1 MKQQGVCAMANNYE
15 GKYQNFMFMAGW
27 RDMLEGMEKDFGIG
41 YAQEALWNLMLV
53 GTLEGQEP
61 ISDKQSIVG
70 FVKGC
75 IQPVVKT
82 STANYNK
89 NKENGSKGGRPK
101 IEIDVAEAIRLHDE
115 EGMTWKNAAKKMGV
129 SEDKLRN
136 ARREYEEAEKPK
148 NPEIEPEKL
157 KDEKMEKPKNPPVNL
172 NDDKS
177 VRKTEKPKNDFEIA
191 GFRF

>member
-1 MKQQGVCAMANNYE
+1 
-15 GKYQNFMFMAGW
+15 MFMAGW
-27 RDMLEGMEKDFGIG
+27 RDMLEGMEQDFGVE
-41 YAQEALWNLMLV
+41 YAKEALWNLMLV

-89 NKENGSKGGRPK
+89 NKENGSKGGRPTK
-101 IEIDVAEAIRLHDE
+101 EVDIEEAIRLHNE
-115 EGMTWKNAAKKMGV
+115 EGKTWKEIAKLNSV
-129 SEDKLRN
+129 STDTLKKYRD
-136 ARREYEEAEKPK
+136 AYEAEKPK
-148 NPEIEPEKL
+148 NPEIKSEKL
-157 KDEKMEKPKNPPVNL
+157 EDEKVEKPKNPPVNP
-172 NDDKS
+172 NDDKT
-177 VRKTEKPKNDFEIA
+177 VRKTEKPKNDIEIA

>member
-1 MKQQGVCAMANNYE
+1 MASNYE

-27 RDMLEGMEKDFGIG
+27 RDMLEGMEQDFGIE
-41 YAQEALWNLMLV
+41 YAKEALWNLMLV

-61 ISDKQSIVG
+61 VTDKQSIIG

-89 NKENGSKGGRPK
+89 NKENGIKGGRPK

-115 EGMTWKNAAKKMGV
+115 EKMSWDKVAKNMGV
-129 SEDKLRN
+129 STEKLRK
-136 ARREYEEAEKPK
+136 ARQEYGDTK
-148 NPEIEPEKL
+148 
-157 KDEKMEKPKNPPVNL
+157 KPKNPPVFL
-172 NDDKS
+172 DGDKK
-177 VRKTEKPKNDFEIA
+177 VQETQKTQKGIEIA

>member
-1 MKQQGVCAMANNYE
+1 MANNYE

-27 RDMLEGMEKDFGIG
+27 RDMLEGMEQDFGID
-41 YAQEALWNLMLV
+41 YAKEALWNLMLV

-101 IEIDVAEAIRLHDE
+101 IEVDVAEAIRLHDE
-115 EGMTWKNAAKKMGV
+115 EGLTWKLAAKKLGI
-129 SEDKLRN
+129 SEDTLRE
-136 ARREYEEAEKPK
+136 ARKAYAQAEKPK

-157 KDEKMEKPKNPPVNL
+157 EDEKMEKPKNPPVFS
-172 NDDKS
+172 NDDKI
-177 VRKTEKPKNDFEIA
+177 VRKTEKPNNGVEVN

>member
-1 MKQQGVCAMANNYE
+1 MANNYE

-27 RDMLEGMEKDFGIG
+27 RDMLDGMEKDFGIE

-61 ISDKQSIVG
+61 ITDKQSIIG

-89 NKENGSKGGRPK
+89 NKVNGSKGGRPK

-115 EGMTWKNAAKKMGV
+115 EGMTWKNAAKHIGV
-129 SEDKLRN
+129 SEDTLRQ
-136 ARREYEEAEKPK
+136 ARKEYAEAEKLK
-148 NPEIEPEKL
+148 NPEIKPEKL
-157 KDEKMEKPKNPPVNL
+157 EDEKMEKLKNPLVIPS
-172 NDDKS
+172 DDKS
-177 VRKTEKPKNDFEIA
+177 VRKTEKPKNDIEIA

>member
-1 MKQQGVCAMANNYE
+1 MANSYE

-27 RDMLEGMEKDFGIG
+27 RDMLDGMEKDFGIE

-82 STANYNK
+82 STANYNQ
-89 NKENGSKGGRPK
+89 NKVNGSKGGRPK
-101 IEIDVAEAIRLHDE
+101 IEFDVAEAIRLHDE
-115 EGMTWKNAAKKMGV
+115 EGLTWKLTAKKMGV
-129 SEDKLRN
+129 SEDTLRE
-136 ARREYEEAEKPK
+136 ARKEYAKAEKPK

-157 KDEKMEKPKNPPVNL
+157 EDEKMEKPKNPLVFS
-172 NDDKS
+172 NDDKT
-177 VRKTEKPKNDFEIA
+177 VRKTEKPNNGVEVN

>member
-1 MKQQGVCAMANNYE
+1 MANNYE

-27 RDMLEGMEKDFGIG
+27 RDALEGMEQDFGIE
-41 YAQEALWNLMLV
+41 YAKEALWNLMLV

-61 ISDKQSIVG
+61 ITDKQSIIG

-101 IEIDVAEAIRLHDE
+101 IEIDVAEALRLHDE
-115 EGMTWKNAAKKMGV
+115 EKMNWDKVAEKLGV
-129 SEDKLRN
+129 STEKLRK
-136 ARREYEEAEKPK
+136 ARQEYENSK
-148 NPEIEPEKL
+148 
-157 KDEKMEKPKNPPVNL
+157 KPKNPPVIL
-172 NDDKS
+172 DDDKLDQ
-177 VRKTEKPKNDFEIA
+177 KTQKPKNDMEIG
-191 GFRF
+191 GFYF

>member
-1 MKQQGVCAMANNYE
+1 MANNYE

-27 RDMLEGMEKDFGIG
+27 RDMLEGMEQDFGIE
-41 YAQEALWNLMLV
+41 YAKEALWNLMLV

-61 ISDKQSIVG
+61 ITDKQSIIG

-101 IEIDVAEAIRLHDE
+101 KEVNVEWALERYKELKNWEKVAAEMH
-115 EGMTWKNAAKKMGV
+115 V
-129 SEDKLRN
+129 SPQKLRD
-136 ARREYEEAEKPK
+136 ARREYEAAKNPK
-148 NPEIEPEKL
+148 NPEIEQINSEEFSDKNRQKL
-157 KDEKMEKPKNPPVNL
+157 KNPEVFSENGDETKIVT
-172 NDDKS
+172 
-177 VRKTEKPKNDFEIA
+177 KTQKTQEPIEIA

>member
-1 MKQQGVCAMANNYE
+1 MANNYE
-15 GKYQNFMFMAGW
+15 GKYKNFMFMAGW
-27 RDMLEGMEKDFGIG
+27 RDMLEGMEQDFGVE

-61 ISDKQSIVG
+61 ITDKQSIVG

-101 IEIDVAEAIRLHDE
+101 IEIDVVEAIRLHDE
-115 EGMTWKNAAKKMGV
+115 EGMNWKNVAKKMGV
-129 SEDKLRN
+129 SDDKLRD
-136 ARREYEEAEKPK
+136 ARKEYAQSEKPK
-148 NPEIEPEKL
+148 NPEIEEEKA
-157 KDEKMEKPKNPPVNL
+157 EKPKNPPVIPSE
-172 NDDKS
+172 DKS
-177 VRKTEKPKNDFEIA
+177 VRKTEKPKNNIEIA

>member
-1 MKQQGVCAMANNYE
+1 MANNYE

-27 RDMLEGMEKDFGIG
+27 RDMLEGMEQDFGIE
-41 YAQEALWNLMLV
+41 YAKEALWNLMLV

-61 ISDKQSIVG
+61 ITDKQSIIG

-101 IEIDVAEAIRLHDE
+101 IEIDVAEAIRLYDE
-115 EGMTWKNAAKKMGV
+115 EGLKWKEVAKKMGV
-129 SEDKLRN
+129 SEDKLRQ
-136 ARREYEEAEKPK
+136 ARKEYAEAEKPK
-148 NPEIEPEKL
+148 NPEIKPEKL
-157 KDEKMEKPKNPPVNL
+157 EDEKMEKPKNPPVIPS
-172 NDDKS
+172 DDKS
-177 VRKTEKPKNDFEIA
+177 DQKTEKPKNDIEIA

>member
-1 MKQQGVCAMANNYE
+1 MANNYE

-27 RDMLEGMEKDFGIG
+27 RDMLEGMEQDFGVE

-61 ISDKQSIVG
+61 ITDKQSIVG

-101 IEIDVAEAIRLHDE
+101 IEIDVVEAIRLHDE
-115 EGMTWKNAAKKMGV
+115 EGMNWKNVAKKMGV
-129 SEDKLRN
+129 SDDKLRD
-136 ARREYEEAEKPK
+136 ARKEYAQSEKPK
-148 NPEIEPEKL
+148 NPEIEEEKA
-157 KDEKMEKPKNPPVNL
+157 EKPKNPPVIPSE
-172 NDDKS
+172 DKS
-177 VRKTEKPKNDFEIA
+177 VRKTEKPKNNIEIA